1 MKQSAIPYLAM
12 VCLQLAY
19 VGSNF
24 LCKAALDEGMS
35 IFVFVVYR
43 HIIATSILGPF
54 AYYHERKRRPQ
65 LTRSILMKLSFL
77 AFVGV
82 TLQQNVHYAGLRC
95 ATPTVASALN
105 NLIPAVTFVMAVL
118 FRMEK
123 VRIQRLQ
130 GQAKV
135 IGTLICIG
143 GALIFTFW
151 KGIVFKGFQNPTL
164 KIYRSAPVSHR
175 HDWIKGS
182 ALLTTSYIAFSS
194 SLILQAA
201 IYSEFP
207 APLSMTA
214 LVCSF
219 SSLQALVVAL
229 VFERHSSAWRLSWN
243 LQLVTIIYC
252 GTIMSIAVYYV
263 QTWCISKRG
272 PVFVSAFQPLLFV
285 MIGLLSFLLFA
296 EQLPLGS
303 LVGAVLIIIGL
314 YFVLWG
320 KSDDTKVS
328 VDEEM
333 ADKEASA
340 GKASSFCSTSSG
352 RNDSVAVIKRSSGM
366 QPPSSS
372 AHTPDNHIEADSEPL
387 TKPILE

>member
-43 HIIATSILGPF
+43 HIIAMSILGPF
-54 AYYHERKRRPQ
+54 AYYHERERRPR
-65 LTRSILMKLSFL
+65 LTISTAMKLSFL
-77 AFVGV
+77 ALIGITF
-82 TLQQNVHYAGLRC
+82 QQNVHYAGLRY

-123 VRIQRLQ
+123 VCIQNLH

-135 IGTLICIG
+135 FGTLVCIG

-151 KGIVFKGFQNPTL
+151 KGVVFKGFQISMFN
-164 KIYRSAPVSHR
+164 IYRATPVSQR
-175 HDWIKGS
+175 HDWFKGS

-194 SLILQAA
+194 YLIFQAA
-201 IYSEFP
+201 IYKEFP

-229 VFERHSSAWRLSWN
+229 AFERHSSAWRLSWN
-243 LQLVTIIYC
+243 LQLITIIYC
-252 GTIMSIAVYYV
+252 GTIMSIVVYYV

-272 PVFVSAFQPLLFV
+272 PVFVSAFQPLLFMV
-285 MIGLLSFLLFA
+285 IGLLSFLLFA

-303 LVGAVLIIIGL
+303 LVGAIIIIIGL
-314 YFVLWG
+314 YCVLWG
-320 KSDDTKVS
+320 KSSDTKVGI
-328 VDEEM
+328 DEEM
-333 ADKEASA
+333 ANKEVTES
-340 GKASSFCSTSSG
+340 KTSSFCSTDCKP
-352 RNDSVAVIKRSSGM
+352 NDPVAVIK
-366 QPPSSS
+366 
-372 AHTPDNHIEADSEPL
+372 
-387 TKPILE
+387 